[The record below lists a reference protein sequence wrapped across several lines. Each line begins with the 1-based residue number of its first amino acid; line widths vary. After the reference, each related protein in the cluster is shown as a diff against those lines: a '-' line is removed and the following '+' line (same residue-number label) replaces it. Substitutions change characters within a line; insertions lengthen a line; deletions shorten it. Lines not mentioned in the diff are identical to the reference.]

1 MRIVTPFG
9 LVGLHGVMASSE
21 ESGGAT
27 DGTQGGD
34 ESLSEG
40 IVDVLMT
47 GVAII
52 VPLIITLYLFQVAL
66 SFVSKA
72 LDPFVQLLAWIGLI
86 DRVESVQL
94 ITFLIDVGIYPLV
107 VDFLTELIAVAVLFG
122 IVVVVGTVGRNRYGE
137 RVIST
142 VDLAIASIP
151 GVGTVYKSFRRMGDV
166 MLDSEAE
173 NFQDV
178 KLIECLGDDI
188 YVIGFETSP
197 SPATVEKSAGHAEMV
212 TVFIPLAPNPVTG
225 GFLTH
230 VPREQVLDVEMTIEE
245 GVRSILTSG
254 VATGEGSDE
263 RTEISMGDLD
273 SITDIDLQ
281 NAITVEEKR
290 VDGADEEDATDGRN
304 P

>member
-1 MRIVTPFG
+1 MD
-9 LVGLHGVMASSE
+9 SSE

-27 DGTQGGD
+27 DGTQEGD

-66 SFVSKA
+66 SFVNKA
-72 LDPFVQLLAWIGLI
+72 LDPFVRLLAWIGLI

-122 IVVVVGTVGRNRYGE
+122 IVVMVGTVGRNRYGE

-197 SPATVEKSAGHAEMV
+197 SPATVEKSTGHAEMV

-230 VPREQVLDVEMTIEE
+230 VPREQVFDVEMTIEE

-254 VATGEGSDE
+254 VATGEGPDE
-263 RTEISMGDLD
+263 RTEILMGDLD

-281 NAITVEEKR
+281 NAITVEEER
-290 VDGADEEDATDGRN
+290 VDGADEEDATDGR
-304 P
+304 PP

>member
-1 MRIVTPFG
+1 MD
-9 LVGLHGVMASSE
+9 SSE

-72 LDPFVQLLAWIGLI
+72 LDPFVRLLAWIGLI

-122 IVVVVGTVGRNRYGE
+122 IVVMVGTVGRNRYGE

-197 SPATVEKSAGHAEMV
+197 SPATVEKSTGHAEMV

-230 VPREQVLDVEMTIEE
+230 VPREQVFDVEMTIEE

-254 VATGEGSDE
+254 VATGEGPDE
-263 RTEISMGDLD
+263 RTEILMGDLD

-281 NAITVEEKR
+281 NAITVEEER
-290 VDGADEEDATDGRN
+290 VDGADEEDATDGR
-304 P
+304 PP

>member
-1 MRIVTPFG
+1 MGIVTPFG
-9 LVGLHGVMASSE
+9 LVGLHRVMDSSE

-27 DGTQGGD
+27 DGTQEGD

-66 SFVSKA
+66 SFVNKA
-72 LDPFVQLLAWIGLI
+72 LDPFVRLLAWIGLI

-122 IVVVVGTVGRNRYGE
+122 IVVMVGTVGRNRYGE

-197 SPATVEKSAGHAEMV
+197 SPATVEKSTGHAEMV

-230 VPREQVLDVEMTIEE
+230 VPREQVFDVEMTIEE

-254 VATGEGSDE
+254 VATGEGPDE
-263 RTEISMGDLD
+263 RTEILMGDLD

-281 NAITVEEKR
+281 NAITVEEER
-290 VDGADEEDATDGRN
+290 VDGADEEDATDGR
-304 P
+304 PP

>member
-9 LVGLHGVMASSE
+9 LVGLHRVMDSSE

-72 LDPFVQLLAWIGLI
+72 LDPFVRLLAWIGLI

-122 IVVVVGTVGRNRYGE
+122 IVVMVGTVGRNRYGE

-197 SPATVEKSAGHAEMV
+197 SPATVEKSTGHAEMV

-230 VPREQVLDVEMTIEE
+230 VPREQVFDVEMTIEE

-254 VATGEGSDE
+254 VATGEGPDE
-263 RTEISMGDLD
+263 RTEILMGDLD

-281 NAITVEEKR
+281 NAITVEEER
-290 VDGADEEDATDGRN
+290 VDGADEEDATDGR
-304 P
+304 PP